1 MHRKPVCDRG
11 PHPLLGRGEK
21 TERKFNRKK
30 MEIIVQPK
38 ELAAGKLTDAHVA
51 QAVKA
56 ISVDGYVVLEN
67 VVSHEHLDILRERMD
82 ADSQTLINAKKWG
95 GAGKLIGH
103 LQQGPPPFAPYIFT
117 DIVANP
123 YVVQVTKELLGPWL
137 YNNFYNGNT
146 NCPGSTTQP
155 LHRDG
160 AHLWPDQEVAHPTA
174 EVVVN
179 ISPQDTIEEN
189 GSVELWPGSHLQV
202 GGGGVDEE
210 QEEARRKIAPPIR
223 GNAKKGSAI
232 IRDMRLWHRG
242 VPNPSEAPRHMIA
255 MIHRVSWLKSDRRL
269 KYKTGCEVAFEN
281 SDLDH
286 NAEFIDFAEKK
297 IDDYDYLFNPRF

>member
-1 MHRKPVCDRG
+1 
-11 PHPLLGRGEK
+11 
-21 TERKFNRKK
+21 
-30 MEIIVQPK
+30 MEITVQPE
-38 ELAAGKLTDAHVA
+38 ELKAGKLTDAHVA

-56 ISVDGYVVLEN
+56 IRVDGYVILEN
-67 VVSHEHLDILRERMD
+67 VVSHDHLDILRERMD
-82 ADSQTLINAKKWG
+82 ADSQILIHKEKWG

-103 LQQGPPPFAPYIFT
+103 LQQGPPPFAPYIFR

-123 YVVQVTKELLGPWL
+123 HVVQVTRALLGPGV

-146 NCPGSTTQP
+146 NSPGSTTQP

-160 AHLWPDQEVAHPTA
+160 AHLWDDQEVAHPTT

-179 ISPQDTIEEN
+179 ISPQDTTEEN
-189 GSVELWPGSHLQV
+189 GSVEIWPGSHLQV
-202 GGGGVDEE
+202 GNGGVDEE
-210 QEEARRKIAPPIR
+210 QEEARRKICPPIR
-223 GNAKKGSAI
+223 GNAKKGSAL

-242 VPNPSEAPRHMIA
+242 VPNPSDKPRHMIA
-255 MIHRVSWLKSDRRL
+255 MIHRVNWLKSNRRL
-269 KYKTGCEVAFEN
+269 KYRIGCEVAFEN

-297 IDDYDYLFNPRF
+297 IDEYNYLFNPRF

>member
-1 MHRKPVCDRG
+1 
-11 PHPLLGRGEK
+11 
-21 TERKFNRKK
+21 
-30 MEIIVQPK
+30 MEITVQPE
-38 ELAAGKLTDAHVA
+38 ELTAGKLTDVHVE
-51 QAVKA
+51 QAITA
-56 ISVDGYVVLEN
+56 IRVDGYVILEN
-67 VVSHEHLDILRERMD
+67 VINHDHLDILRERMD
-82 ADSQTLINAKKWG
+82 ADSQILINAEKWG
-95 GAGKLIGH
+95 GAGRLKGH

-123 YVVQVTKELLGPWL
+123 YVVQVTKELLGSGV

-160 AHLWPDQEVAHPTA
+160 AHLWPNQEVAHPTT

-179 ISPQDTIEEN
+179 ISPQDTTEEN

-202 GGGGVDEE
+202 GDGGVDEE
-210 QEEARRKIAPPIR
+210 QEEARRKICPPIR
-223 GNAKKGSAI
+223 GNAKKGSTL

-242 VPNPSEAPRHMIA
+242 VPNPSDKPRHMIA
-255 MIHRVSWLKSDRRL
+255 LIYRVSWLKSNRRL
-269 KYKTGCEVAFEN
+269 KYKTGCEAAFEN

-286 NAEFIDFAEKK
+286 NAEFLDFAKEK
-297 IDDYDYLFNPRF
+297 IEEYDYLFNPRF